1 MSLAVLRQQLA
12 AVVAGTP
19 SSTPGLPTGFAAL
32 DTILPGG
39 GIPRGRLTE
48 LLAPA
53 GAGKTTIARAL
64 VAATIRRGG
73 GVAWIDAT
81 RTLDPRDF
89 APAVATYP
97 GVVAQQGRSPWA
109 TTSIGGTPHG
119 TLTAAELEALWVV
132 RPTDPARASWCAD
145 LLLRS
150 SAFTLVVLDGAPV
163 LPRAVGVRLAQL
175 ARESDAALLLLGEGT
190 RASEIGGALRLRL
203 TPDARSVETR
213 TVETRT
219 VDSRIVDSR
228 SIDKPSAVISRP
240 APRPAMQ
247 RITVTLEKG
256 GPYQHVQVEVN
267 RGHGITRRLCAHP
280 EIPDR
285 RGVARSRKHTAPRS
299 HRAAQPDYPAQHGAS

>member
-132 RPTDPARASWCAD
+132 RPSDPARASWCAD

-203 TPDARSVETR
+203 TPDPRA
-213 TVETRT
+213 
-219 VDSRIVDSR
+219 VDTR